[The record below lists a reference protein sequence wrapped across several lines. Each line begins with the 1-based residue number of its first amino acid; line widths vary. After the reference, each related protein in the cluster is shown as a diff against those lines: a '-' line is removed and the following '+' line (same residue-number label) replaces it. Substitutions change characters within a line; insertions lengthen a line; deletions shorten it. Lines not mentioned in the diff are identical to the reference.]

1 VPTSPAKRGTAKTI
15 TVEPG
20 NGNRYFIVYGDDFVA
35 LPDYG
40 VAATMTPHP
49 VEYGYIM
56 TKLQLTKPDAIAV
69 FEALNPHKVKGYEE
83 PAPEFTIPRPD
94 WVSDRLIEE
103 RGEYAGFQMYTREG
117 NDACAKL
124 VLSLAARVEDGR
136 LPTRAEAVLW
146 LQNGAAILAS
156 SHPEVHDT
164 EPEWAIVDAVNAL
177 LSEHGFAVVNREGLF
192 S

>member
-56 TKLQLTKPDAIAV
+56 SKLQLTKPDAIAV
-69 FEALNPHKVKGYEE
+69 FEALNPHKVKRDEQ
-83 PAPEFTIPRPD
+83 PEGFQIPRPD
-94 WVSDRLIEE
+94 WVSDRLIED
-103 RGEYAGFQMYTREG
+103 RGEFAQFQMFSREG
-117 NDACAKL
+117 NDAVGHML
-124 VLSLAARVEDGR
+124 LTIFEDAEQHDRSRDFVTGAVR
-136 LPTRAEAVLW
+136 QGVKTMTRYF
-146 LQNGAAILAS
+146 S
-156 SHPEVHDT
+156 EVHDT
-164 EPEWAIVDAVNAL
+164 EPEHAITDAVNAF
-177 LSEHGFAVVNREGLF
+177 LSERGFAVVNREGLF
-192 S
+192 